1 MANTSG
7 GLCSCWVAAT
17 KAPNSEISTTP
28 LSCGSNGNAS
38 RKMKTKSYKDDLL
51 KELKDP
57 EYASAY
63 LAQALESGDQAV
75 FLLALRD
82 VVEAGGGAS
91 VVARQANIQRES
103 LYKVLSSRGN
113 PRLTT
118 LQGILKSLGLR
129 IAVS

>member
-1 MANTSG
+1 
-7 GLCSCWVAAT
+7 
-17 KAPNSEISTTP
+17 
-28 LSCGSNGNAS
+28 
-38 RKMKTKSYKDDLL
+38 MKTISYKDGLL

-57 EYASAY
+57 EYAAVY

-82 VVEAGGGAS
+82 VVDAGGGAS
-91 VVARQANIQRES
+91 VVARQARIQRES
-103 LYKVLSSRGN
+103 LYKALSSRGN

-129 IAVS
+129 INVSPAAEAA

>member
-1 MANTSG
+1 
-7 GLCSCWVAAT
+7 
-17 KAPNSEISTTP
+17 
-28 LSCGSNGNAS
+28 
-38 RKMKTKSYKDDLL
+38 MKLKSYKNDLL

-63 LAQALESGDQAV
+63 LVQALESGDQAT

-91 VVARQANIQRES
+91 VIARQAHIQRES
-103 LYKVLSSRGN
+103 LYKALSNRGN

-118 LQGILKSLGLR
+118 LQGILKSVGLR
-129 IAVS
+129 IAVIPETKAA

>member
-1 MANTSG
+1 
-7 GLCSCWVAAT
+7 
-17 KAPNSEISTTP
+17 
-28 LSCGSNGNAS
+28 
-38 RKMKTKSYKDDLL
+38 MKLRSYKNDLL

-63 LAQALESGDQAV
+63 LVAALESEDQAT

-91 VVARQANIQRES
+91 VVAREARIQRES
-103 LYKVLSSRGN
+103 LYKALSNRGN

-118 LQGILKSLGLR
+118 LQSILKSVGLR
-129 IAVS
+129 IAVTPEKAVA

>member
-1 MANTSG
+1 MA
-7 GLCSCWVAAT
+7 LFR
-17 KAPNSEISTTP
+17 
-28 LSCGSNGNAS
+28 NGNNS
-38 RKMKTKSYKDDLL
+38 RKMKTKSYKEDLL

-63 LAQALESGDQAV
+63 LAQALESEDQSV

-91 VVARQANIQRES
+91 AVARQARIQRES
-103 LYKVLSSRGN
+103 LYKALSSRGN

-118 LQGILKSLGLR
+118 LQGILKSVGLR
-129 IAVS
+129 IAVTPETETS